1 MQRMK
6 IIHAMHKIYED
17 ESEVILLVDASNA
30 FNSVNR
36 KTFLHNIG
44 ITRPPLANFVQNYYN
59 RPTGLFIIGE
69 REIRSNEGKTQGDPT
84 VKAIYAIAITTLILM
99 VVDITHQ
106 DDSSTKTAAYVDDFT
121 AANKMNQLKK

>member
-1 MQRMK
+1 MK

-59 RPTGLFIIGE
+59 RPTGFSSLV
-69 REIRSNEGKTQGDPT
+69 EGKFDLMKGKL
-84 VKAIYAIAITTLILM
+84 KAIPLLR
-99 VVDITHQ
+99 Q
-106 DDSSTKTAAYVDDFT
+106 FT
-121 AANKMNQLKK
+121 Q

>member
-1 MQRMK
+1 
-6 IIHAMHKIYED
+6 MHKIYEE